1 MGHPW
6 GCLGVSILRRRKIEK
21 LKSLVFCR
29 ELNINHNIS
38 SNLRLLLNQRNE
50 LCNYYLSYQRKRTFI
65 KITYNSFIMLTLESV
80 NNWIAL
86 ILGISGVIS
95 LFVTIILW
103 LNKKLTGFIRHE
115 IQEIAKEFKPNGG
128 TSLKDQ
134 VNRLEK
140 QHSGLNQKV
149 DEIYDLLTSPTKPVK
164 VVKPKK
170 P

>member
-29 ELNINHNIS
+29 KLNINHNIS

-65 KITYNSFIMLTLESV
+65 KITYNIFIMLTLESV

>member
-1 MGHPW
+1 MGHPL

>member
-1 MGHPW
+1 MGHPL
-6 GCLGVSILRRRKIEK
+6 GCFGGLYYRRRKIEK
-21 LKSLVFCR
+21 LKSFVFCR
-29 ELNINHNIS
+29 ELYINHNIS
-38 SNLRLLLNQRNE
+38 SDLRLLLDQE
-50 LCNYYLSYQRKRTFI
+50 SKIFNYYLSYQRNKTFI
-65 KITYNSFIMLTLESV
+65 KITYNSPIMFNIESV

>member
-1 MGHPW
+1 
-6 GCLGVSILRRRKIEK
+6 
-21 LKSLVFCR
+21 
-29 ELNINHNIS
+29 
-38 SNLRLLLNQRNE
+38 
-50 LCNYYLSYQRKRTFI
+50 
-65 KITYNSFIMLTLESV
+65 MLTLESV

>member
-1 MGHPW
+1 MGHPL

-86 ILGISGVIS
+86 ILGVSGVVS
-95 LFVTIILW
+95 LFVTITLW
-103 LNKKLTGFIRHE
+103 LNRKLTGYIRNE

-128 TSLKDQ
+128 SSLKDQ

-140 QHSGLNQKV
+140 QHNDLNNKV
-149 DEIYDLLTSPTKPVK
+149 DEIYDILTSPTKPVK
-164 VVKPKK
+164 TVKPKK